1 MERETKTELKTEN
14 SETSKTS
21 EIKPIC
27 QKNCRVC
34 NSGHIE
40 EIHSLRDSKT
50 HYRKIIEIFKKK
62 YNYELSPAGLS
73 RHFAN
78 YRNRRVLL
86 AAEIMDKQIV
96 EESTEV
102 ARHTT
107 QIISLIDK
115 ALICIEAGTVKFDVS
130 DLEKL
135 FKIRHQILAGDAG
148 GEDSLVAVFQN
159 AIDKYGVNVNQGILF
174 KPPKSKLPE

>member
-1 MERETKTELKTEN
+1 MKTELETQN
-14 SETSKTS
+14 SETTKN
-21 EIKPIC
+21 EKVKPIC

-40 EIHSLRDSKT
+40 EIHSLLDSKT
-50 HYRKIIEIFKKK
+50 HYSKIIEIFKKK

-86 AAEIMDKQIV
+86 AAEIMDKTIV

-102 ARHTT
+102 ARHTK
-107 QIISLIDK
+107 QIITLIDK
-115 ALICIEAGTVKFDVS
+115 ALVCIEANTIKFDVS

-135 FKIRHQILAGDAG
+135 FKIRHQILAGSTSS
-148 GEDSLVAVFQN
+148 EDDLVALFQN
-159 AIDKYGVNVNQGILF
+159 AADKHGVNVNQGILW
-174 KPPKSKLPE
+174 KPGRPKN